1 MGGET
6 DAAVDDGGV
15 ERVGSATGAG
25 HEGVSLADREGLVSY
40 ARRMASDD
48 LAPGMSG
55 NLSVRRGGLMA
66 ITPSGV
72 PYERMTPAD
81 ICLVR
86 TSDEALLSGPR
97 PSTET
102 PMHLAL
108 YQASHAAAIVHTH
121 SPFVIALSTV
131 LDELPAVHY
140 AMADLGGPV
149 RVAPYARFGTTQLAA
164 SAAAKLAGRS
174 AVILRNHGALAC
186 GPTLERAYER
196 ARTLEWLARV
206 YWYAQLAGTPQTLSE
221 GALAE
226 VGDAVRALRYGEAAP
241 PPPAVTPPPRATPP
255 PAAVPPSGSVPP
267 PAGTPPP
274 AATPPPRASQ
284 PPAAVPP
291 SRSVPP
297 PGAAP
302 PPES

>member
-1 MGGET
+1 MGADMG
-6 DAAVDDGGV
+6 AA
-15 ERVGSATGAG
+15 
-25 HEGVSLADREGLVSY
+25 EGVSLADRESLVSC
-40 ARRMASDD
+40 ARRMAPDD
-48 LAPGMSG
+48 LAPGTSG

-66 ITPSGV
+66 ITPSGM

-86 TSDEALLSGPR
+86 TSDAALLSGPR

-108 YQASHAAAIVHTH
+108 YQASHATAIVHTH
-121 SPFVIALSTV
+121 SPFVVALSTV

-164 SAAAKLAGRS
+164 GAAAALAGRS
-174 AVILRNHGALAC
+174 AVILRNHGALTC
-186 GPTLERAYER
+186 GPTLDRAYER

-206 YWYAQLAGTPQTLSE
+206 YWYARLAGSPQTLSE
-221 GALAE
+221 AALTE
-226 VGDAVRALRYGEAAP
+226 VSDAVRALRYGETAPPVGAAP
-241 PPPAVTPPPRATPP
+241 SPG
-255 PAAVPPSGSVPP
+255 AA
-267 PAGTPPP
+267 
-274 AATPPPRASQ
+274 
-284 PPAAVPP
+284 
-291 SRSVPP
+291 P

-302 PPES
+302 LP

>member
-1 MGGET
+1 MGDSG
-6 DAAVDDGGV
+6 A
-15 ERVGSATGAG
+15 ERVRAGTGAD
-25 HEGVSLADREGLVSY
+25 HESVSLADREVLVSY
-40 ARRMASDD
+40 ARRMDADD
-48 LAPGMSG
+48 LAPGTSG

-66 ITPSGV
+66 ITPSGM
-72 PYERMTPAD
+72 PYERMTTAD

-86 TSDEALLSGPR
+86 TADAAVVSGPR
-97 PSTET
+97 PSSET

-164 SAAAKLAGRS
+164 SAAARLAGRN

-206 YWYAQLAGTPQTLSE
+206 YWYARLAGTPKTLSE
-221 GALAE
+221 SALAE
-226 VGDAVRALRYGEAAP
+226 VSDAMRALRYGEAAP
-241 PPPAVTPPPRATPP
+241 PSG
-255 PAAVPPSGSVPP
+255 AAPSSGAAPPSG
-267 PAGTPPP
+267 
-274 AATPPPRASQ
+274 AA
-284 PPAAVPP
+284 P
-291 SRSVPP
+291 SS
-297 PGAAP
+297 GAAP
-302 PPES
+302 PPRS

>member
-1 MGGET
+1 MSAGT
-6 DAAVDDGGV
+6 
-15 ERVGSATGAG
+15 GSG
-25 HEGVSLADREGLVSY
+25 HEGVSLADREGLISY
-40 ARRMASDD
+40 ARRMAADD
-48 LAPGMSG
+48 LAPATSG

-66 ITPSGV
+66 ITPSGM

-86 TSDEALLSGPR
+86 TSDAALVSGPR

-206 YWYAQLAGTPQTLSE
+206 YWHAQLAGTPQTLSE
-221 GALAE
+221 SALTE
-226 VGDAVRALRYGEAAP
+226 VSDAVRAMRYGEAAP
-241 PPPAVTPPPRATPP
+241 PPGATALPEATAPPG
-255 PAAVPPSGSVPP
+255 AVPPSG
-267 PAGTPPP
+267 T
-274 AATPPPRASQ
+274 AS
-284 PPAAVPP
+284 
-291 SRSVPP
+291 P
-297 PGAAP
+297 PG
-302 PPES
+302 S